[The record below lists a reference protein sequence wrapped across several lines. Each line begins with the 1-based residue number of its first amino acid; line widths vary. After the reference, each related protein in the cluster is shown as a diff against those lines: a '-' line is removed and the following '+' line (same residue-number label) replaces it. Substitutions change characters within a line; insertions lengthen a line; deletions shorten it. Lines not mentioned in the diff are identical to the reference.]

1 MKFMVIVVF
10 YRSLFGDTRLAFF
23 ACGREFA
30 DNHTDK
36 FLLYS
41 GSIENTR
48 TAGPWSTGSDQLLC
62 SFFLTPDT

>member
-1 MKFMVIVVF
+1 MVIVVF
-10 YRSLFGDTRLAFF
+10 YRSLFGDMRFAFS

-36 FLLYS
+36 YLLYS

-48 TAGPWSTGSDQLLC
+48 TAGYSKGVVRVQRLC
-62 SFFLTPDT
+62 R